1 MKTNHKAIVSSLFGF
16 ACLLVGTAR
25 TANAQSDLFVSVN
38 APGPG
43 STPGAVY
50 RYTPAGTQSTFLPNV
65 SKPRGLVFD
74 SAGNMFLCSNTASAA
89 PTNGTILR
97 ITPDGST
104 TTFATG
110 FTNDFFLEELAFDG
124 AGNIFVNSS
133 DLSGAMPITGMV
145 FKVLPDGTVTTFGT
159 VPGQAFG
166 VAVDSAGNVF
176 AASAGDDRTIYKFTP
191 GGVRSVF
198 AGPAN
203 FSGAQG
209 PLGLMFDSSGNLFA
223 SVADS
228 TGTGEILKFAPDG
241 TKTVFATG
249 LTNNPRGLAF
259 DSSGNLFVAEVPG
272 TAPGDILKFTPGGVM
287 TTFATG
293 IGRTLGN
300 SGPEYLAFKSSCG
313 CPGPQG
319 PAGATGATGPAGPQG
334 PAGIGF
340 VSGGTLLMKQGSA
353 APAGFTKLGTTDFQY
368 KDLLGKNQ
376 KVTLDVYEK
385 N

>member
-1 MKTNHKAIVSSLFGF
+1 MKINLKAILSSLVGI
-16 ACLLVGTAR
+16 ACLLVGTVR
-25 TANAQSDLFVSVN
+25 SANAQSDLFVSVN

-50 RYTPAGTQSTFLPNV
+50 RYTPSAVQSTFLPDV
-65 SKPRGLVFD
+65 SKPRGLAFD
-74 SAGNMFLCSNTASAA
+74 SAGNMFLNTNAASGS
-89 PTNGTILR
+89 PTTGTILR

-110 FTNDFFLEELAFDG
+110 FTNDFFLEGLAFDG
-124 AGNIFVNSS
+124 DGNIFVNSS
-133 DLSGAMPITGMV
+133 DLSGAMPITGTV
-145 FKVLPDGTVTTFGT
+145 FKVLSDGTVTTFGT

-176 AASAGDDRTIYKFTP
+176 AASAGTDRTIYKFTP
-191 GGVRSVF
+191 AAVRSVF

-203 FSGAQG
+203 FSGTQG
-209 PLGLMFDSSGNLFA
+209 PIGLTFDSSGNLFA
-223 SVADS
+223 SAADAA
-228 TGTGEILKFAPDG
+228 GAGEILKFAPDG

-259 DSSGNLFVAEVPG
+259 DSSGNLFVAEVPA
-272 TAPGDILKFTPGGVM
+272 TAPGDILKFTPADVM

-293 IGRTLGN
+293 IGRTQGN

-313 CPGPQG
+313 CTGPQG

-334 PAGIGF
+334 PAGVGF

-353 APAGFTKLGTTDFQY
+353 APAGFTKIGTTDFQY
-368 KDLLGKNQ
+368 RDLTGKTQ